1 MFDLFRNIVRQ
12 IPGRIGSLL
21 FGIGEYAQS
30 FEPYRAHEF
39 QKLFEVGF
47 GFARISDQQGRAQRE
62 VGNGLPQ
69 FVDQFVSLGLGMASV
84 HGREL
89 VVGDMLEGNV
99 EVFADFG
106 FAGHHFDHLVGE
118 SRGVGV
124 VEPDPADAVDAAQG
138 FEQFGQASFAV
149 KVQAV
154 VGRVLCDY
162 DQFAHTPAASFRASS
177 SRVSIG
183 TEAWGPR
190 IRGMAQ

>member
-69 FVDQFVSLGLGMASV
+69 FVDQFVSLSWSSEICWKGMSRYLQILGSRAITSITSS
-84 HGREL
+84 GKA
-89 VVGDMLEGNV
+89 VG
-99 EVFADFG
+99 
-106 FAGHHFDHLVGE
+106 
-118 SRGVGV
+118 
-124 VEPDPADAVDAAQG
+124 
-138 FEQFGQASFAV
+138 
-149 KVQAV
+149 
-154 VGRVLCDY
+154 
-162 DQFAHTPAASFRASS
+162 
-177 SRVSIG
+177 
-183 TEAWGPR
+183 
-190 IRGMAQ
+190 